1 MAFPSLISA
10 LKKPYRNW
18 RSRFSGRHSGI
29 IMTGMIGSVSG
40 SVAEAGDGDGAGDG
54 AGSG

>member
-10 LKKPYRNW
+10 LKEPYRNW

-40 SVAEAGDGDGAGDG
+40 SVAGAGAEAGDGDG
-54 AGSG
+54 SG